1 MELDVLSIIVNLGGR
16 NNCFILHMSPKYPK
30 TCPTEVSHVPAVTQ
44 LEHCPWVS
52 VHQVPSAGFPFPL
65 KCVACSHKPKGK
77 KQNGLLKPRLSFLL
91 LEEKNTTAEFVNSA
105 TTSRETFHK
114 TGFVCESVR
123 QKGTGRITAEA
134 PTPPALQ
141 VNPASTRKATRTGTQ
156 LLQLPFSSTKLLNA
170 SQKRRN
176 VRNP

>member
-105 TTSRETFHK
+105 TTRRETFHK

-123 QKGTGRITAEA
+123 QKGTGRITAE
-134 PTPPALQ
+134 
-141 VNPASTRKATRTGTQ
+141 RHQ
-156 LLQLPFSSTKLLNA
+156 LLQPCKLILQALEKQLEQGHNYYNSLSAAQSS
-170 SQKRRN
+170 
-176 VRNP
+176 